1 MKPAPFEYHAPES
14 IADVTTLLGEHGD
27 DAKVLAGGQS
37 LVPLLAMRLT
47 RFPHLVDLN
56 RVEELRG
63 IERENGTLTI
73 KAMTRQAI
81 AEHDD
86 TVAAAAPLLAKALP
100 FIGHFQIRNRGTV
113 GGSIAHADP
122 ASELPAV
129 AVALDAEDR
138 RSLRALIRGASEGA
152 PADTRLAGLVPTPT
166 LPERLLR
173 ELAERGSIRE
183 QGVLLLAAGHPC
195 GPAVLAA
202 ASDREPDL
210 FRIELAVARTLAER
224 AVRGS
229 RRAGRFLRDYV
240 AATIDRDNCRT
251 ALVLAAIGIEEPT
264 ASLFLPGGGL
274 RPEEFERATATR
286 DPVMA
291 ARALGAAGATRDVAP
306 ILLQHATSPADLER
320 ALEDRAVTTV
330 QREARLNPLGP
341 APVLLFLHRLRQQS
355 IALARLV
362 WGAELGVPPAALA
375 GAVVA

>member
-1 MKPAPFEYHAPES
+1 MRPRWEDVNARARGLSARLLAPEVLDGLS
-14 IADVTTLLGEHGD
+14 QVRGMAGLGRALAARGVIPEEPAAGD
-27 DAKVLAGGQS
+27 GTELGLALRRGAAREVAVLRRWLGPRDA
-37 LVPLLAMRLT
+37 
-47 RFPHLVDLN
+47 
-56 RVEELRG
+56 
-63 IERENGTLTI
+63 
-73 KAMTRQAI
+73 
-81 AEHDD
+81 
-86 TVAAAAPLLAKALP
+86 AL
-100 FIGHFQIRNRGTV
+100 
-113 GGSIAHADP
+113 
-122 ASELPAV
+122 